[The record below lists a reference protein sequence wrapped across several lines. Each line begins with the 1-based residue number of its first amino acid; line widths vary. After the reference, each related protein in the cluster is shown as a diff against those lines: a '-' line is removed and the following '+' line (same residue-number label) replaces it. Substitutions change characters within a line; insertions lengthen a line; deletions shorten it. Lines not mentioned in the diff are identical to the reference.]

1 MNNNLSLSRQ
11 VLAFLILF
19 TLVVCTAL
27 GAFFID
33 RDFGSITV
41 ERVTIPGAL
50 GEISAK
56 LYIPKGVSEKNPAPA
71 ILCIHGYQNDKETSV
86 GYALELA
93 RNGYVAM
100 VIDAYGH
107 GNTSMGLRER
117 GFDKSVKG
125 PDRYKMF
132 MSFSQLNGYSD
143 DIKDSSLGGID
154 AYKYLRSLSFVDTDR
169 IGLTGH
175 SLGTWAVWTIAA
187 EYPDIAAS
195 AVQCGEVY
203 GPLYDADGSVIY
215 KNVLLIQAEYDEFD
229 YFRDYELT
237 VEDLNKREH
246 RYKEFMGQDAPVD
259 WNTTYGSFSEG
270 TARRMSLIPNIHRG
284 ITHDSRAIYEA
295 VSWFRQAFDGQS
307 GDIPGQTYMWREYL
321 MLIAMVSS
329 VLATLPLSS
338 LLMRTAFFSCLSQP
352 MPGRYVA
359 SPGSWRRFAL
369 ITILVSA
376 ATYPFMTQLGHG
388 LFPYPENIYK
398 ALLANGVSVWFITL
412 ILIGLAMFLWW
423 FKKGEGKCLK
433 VSWYD
438 LGAAWDE
445 KKPHMDWR
453 KLGKTGLLSLILF
466 AFVYVCC
473 FLSTELLGIE
483 FRFIWPFMRPYTPVR
498 FGQFFLYLPFYAA
511 FFLFNGGVRLFGQF
525 RLKEYESPVKTQL
538 LWWLKNSLL
547 MLGGLVLVALFEY
560 VPFFMGIGPGFDAVG
575 MPVFGGPFMTALIV
589 IVPQFLVLFFAM
601 TYFFRKTGK
610 IYLGGLFTALVA
622 TWIVTGGSAIF

>member
-1 MNNNLSLSRQ
+1 MKKGNSLSRQ

-19 TLVVCTAL
+19 ALMIFAAL
-27 GAFFID
+27 GAFFINN
-33 RDFGSITV
+33 DFGNIAV
-41 ERVTIPGAL
+41 ERVTIPGAA

-56 LYIPKGVSEKNPAPA
+56 LYIPKGISEKNPAPA

-86 GYALELA
+86 GYALEFA

-107 GNTSMGLRER
+107 GNTTMGLRER
-117 GFDKSVKG
+117 GFDKSVNG

-132 MSFSQLNGYSD
+132 MSFSQLNEHSD

-154 AYKYLRSLSFVDTDR
+154 AYKYLRSLPFVDAKK

-187 EYPDIAAS
+187 DPGISAS
-195 AVQCGEVY
+195 VVQCGELY
-203 GPLYDADGSVIY
+203 GPFYDANGNVKY
-215 KNVLLIQAEYDEFD
+215 ENVLLIQAEYDEFD

-237 VEDLNKREH
+237 VGGLNKTEH
-246 RYKEFMGQDAPVD
+246 RYKDFMGQDAPVE
-259 WNTTYGSFSEG
+259 WNTTYGNFSDG
-270 TARRMSLIPNIHRG
+270 TARRMALVPNIHRG
-284 ITHDSRAIYEA
+284 ITHDSQGIHEA
-295 VSWFRQAFDGQS
+295 VSWFRQAFNGQT
-307 GDIPGQTYMWREYL
+307 GGIPGQTYMWREYL

-329 VLATLPLSS
+329 VLATLPLSG
-338 LLMRTAFFSCLSQP
+338 LLMRTAFFSCISEP
-352 MPGRYVA
+352 MPGKYFTSSR
-359 SPGSWRRFAL
+359 SWRRFAI
-369 ITILVSA
+369 ITVLVSA

-398 ALLANGVSVWFITL
+398 ALLANGVSVWFMTL
-412 ILIGLAMFLWW
+412 ILIALAMFLWW
-423 FKKGEGKCLK
+423 FKKGDGKRLE
-433 VSWYD
+433 VNWYD
-438 LGAAWDE
+438 LGAAWNEE
-445 KKPHMDWR
+445 KPRIDWI
-453 KLGKTGLLSLILF
+453 KLGRTALLSLILF
-466 AFVYVCC
+466 AFIYVSC
-473 FLSTELLGIE
+473 FLSTRLLGIE
-483 FRFIWPFMRPYTPVR
+483 FRFIWPFMRPFTPIR

-525 RLKEYESPVKTQL
+525 RLREYDSPVKTQL
-538 LWWLKNSLL
+538 VWWLKNSLL
-547 MLGGLVLVALFEY
+547 MLGGLLLVALFEY
-560 VPFFMGIGPGFDAVG
+560 VPFFLGIGPGFDAVG